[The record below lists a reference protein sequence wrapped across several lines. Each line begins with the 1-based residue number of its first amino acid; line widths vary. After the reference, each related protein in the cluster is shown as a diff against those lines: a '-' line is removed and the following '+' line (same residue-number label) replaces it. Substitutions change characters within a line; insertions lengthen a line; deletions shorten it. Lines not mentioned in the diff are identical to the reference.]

1 MTTAVRD
8 GRRVTYR
15 PRMDP
20 EDRQATAARLRQ
32 EYEAGNSVRGV
43 ANNHGLSYGTA
54 YRLLV
59 AAGARLRDR
68 AGRLPADTDPI
79 PTEGS

>member
-15 PRMDP
+15 PRLTP
-20 EDRQATAARLRQ
+20 QDRKAVAARMRE

-43 ANNHGLSYGTA
+43 ANGHGLSYGTA
-54 YRLLV
+54 YRWLV
-59 AAGARLRDR
+59 AAGTTMRDR
-68 AGRLPADTDPI
+68 AGRLPADR
-79 PTEGS
+79 PTT

>member
-15 PRMDP
+15 PRLAP
-20 EDRQATAARLRQ
+20 QDRKAVAARMRE

-43 ANNHGLSYGTA
+43 AAGHGLSYGTA
-54 YRLLV
+54 YRWLV
-59 AAGARLRDR
+59 AAGTTMRDR
-68 AGRLPADTDPI
+68 AGRLPAVP
-79 PTEGS
+79 PTT

>member
-15 PRMDP
+15 PRMNKQ
-20 EDRQATAARLRQ
+20 DREMTAARLRQ

-43 ANNHGLSYGTA
+43 ANGNGLSYGTT
-54 YRLLV
+54 YRLLL
-59 AAGARLRDR
+59 AAGAKLRDR
-68 AGRLPADTDPI
+68 TGR
-79 PTEGS
+79 PTTTTTKEGA

>member
-15 PRMDP
+15 PRMTKQ
-20 EDRQATAARLRQ
+20 DREATAARLRE

-43 ANNHGLSYGTA
+43 ATGHGLSYGTT
-54 YRLLV
+54 YRLLL

-68 AGRLPADTDPI
+68 AGRPTSDP
-79 PTEGS
+79 TT